1 MTIGYSRIEGT
12 MPEAAWL
19 REKAQELRTLA
30 RRSHRD
36 HLLYLA
42 LSCERLARCAEV
54 QAARTIPRKVAK
66 PVLIRTIEVKPP
78 GDDNFGFFRKPK
90 RSRLVRWFLN
100 TFFYESLANVR
111 KLAARVERKRGRTK
125 GARKRRSFPL
135 PIVQA

>member
-54 QAARTIPRKVAK
+54 QAARTIPRKVEK
-66 PVLIRTIEVKPP
+66 PVLIRTIEVQPP
-78 GDDNFGFFRKPK
+78 GDDNFGFFRRPK
-90 RSRLVRWFLN
+90 RSRLMRWFLS
-100 TFFYESLANVR
+100 TFFYESLAAVH
-111 KLAARVERKRGRTK
+111 KLAARLERGRTK
-125 GARKRRSFPL
+125 GARKRRSFAL
-135 PIVQA
+135 PVVQA

>member
-1 MTIGYSRIEGT
+1 VTIGYSRIEGT

-54 QAARTIPRKVAK
+54 QAARTIPRKVEK
-66 PVLIRTIEVKPP
+66 PVLIRTIEVQPP
-78 GDDNFGFFRKPK
+78 GDDNFGFFRRPK
-90 RSRLVRWFLN
+90 RSRLMRWFLS
-100 TFFYESLANVR
+100 TFFYESLAAVH
-111 KLAARVERKRGRTK
+111 KLAARLERGRTK
-125 GARKRRSFPL
+125 GARKRRSFAL
-135 PIVQA
+135 PVVQA